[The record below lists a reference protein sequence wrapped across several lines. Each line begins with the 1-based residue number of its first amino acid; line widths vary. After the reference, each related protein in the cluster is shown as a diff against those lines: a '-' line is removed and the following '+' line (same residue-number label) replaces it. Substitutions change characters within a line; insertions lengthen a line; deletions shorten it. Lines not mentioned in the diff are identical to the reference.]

1 MSDSHQYLNLSRYLY
16 MQNLTSL
23 AHTALIWTRPF
34 LGTEKPRIFSA
45 CSHVVAKWQKH
56 SEMNF
61 TNYIDRNENNN
72 ILINYSI
79 VL

>member
-1 MSDSHQYLNLSRYLY
+1 MAISQTSFLNK
-16 MQNLTSL
+16 
-23 AHTALIWTRPF
+23 WTRPF
-34 LGTEKPRIFSA
+34 LGMDFISA

-61 TNYIDRNENNN
+61 TNYINRNANNN
-72 ILINYSI
+72 ILINYSL

>member
-1 MSDSHQYLNLSRYLY
+1 MCTDMYGQSSQQHWQIFV
-16 MQNLTSL
+16 QK
-23 AHTALIWTRPF
+23 WTRPF

-45 CSHVVAKWQKH
+45 CSNVVAKWQKH

-61 TNYIDRNENNN
+61 TNYINRNANNN